1 MKIYVVT
8 KGHYSDYHII
18 TATTNEE
25 KAKKIAKNFNDDY
38 DKTNIEIFE
47 DSELYANPFWE
58 ISFDSDGDVMD
69 MRRTNNEYC
78 FDNINQAEP
87 CDDGKTMYICVSAE
101 NAEHAIK
108 IASEKRAEYLAM
120 KAGIA

>member
-18 TATTNEE
+18 TATTDEE
-25 KAKKIAKNFNDDY
+25 RAKKIAKNFSDDY

-47 DSELYANPFWE
+47 DSELYVNPFWE

-69 MRRTNNEYC
+69 MSRTNNEYC
-78 FDNINQAEP
+78 FDSINEVKP
-87 CDDGKTMYICVSAE
+87 SGDGKTMCICVSAE

>member
-8 KGHYSDYHII
+8 KGHYSGYHII
-18 TATTNEE
+18 TATTDEE
-25 KAKKIAKNFNDDY
+25 KAKKIAKNFNEDY
-38 DKTNIEIFE
+38 VKTNIEIFE
-47 DSELYANPFWE
+47 DSELYVNPFWE

-69 MRRTNNEYC
+69 MSRTSNEYC
-78 FDNINQAEP
+78 FDNINQVEP
-87 CDDGKTMYICVSAE
+87 SGDGKTMCICVSAE

-120 KAGIA
+120 EAGIA